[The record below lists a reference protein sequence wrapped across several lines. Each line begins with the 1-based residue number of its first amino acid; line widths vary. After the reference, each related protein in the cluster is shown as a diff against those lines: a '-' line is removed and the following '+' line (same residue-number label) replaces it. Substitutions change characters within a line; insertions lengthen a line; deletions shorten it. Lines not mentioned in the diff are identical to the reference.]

1 MYVPTSQPNR
11 INAQS
16 VMDMVKSRS
25 NINPLFVLNAKE
37 RQHINQKSIS
47 QRKLE
52 SIKSEHQLPQAV
64 MSV

>member
-16 VMDMVKSRS
+16 VMDMVKSQS
-25 NINPLFVLNAKE
+25 NMNPLFVLNVKE
-37 RQHINQKSIS
+37 HQHTNPKSIS
-47 QRKLE
+47 QRKSK
-52 SIKSEHQLPQAV
+52 SIKSEHQHPQAV